1 MIQEYSIK
9 DWNSFIR
16 TICEISDHEQY
27 RMWYRG
33 QADYEWGL
41 IPSVQRPAYC
51 KKGNEQY
58 MATNFMIRTMRL
70 NGEAPAQYDRSGWLS
85 LMQHYGLPT
94 RLLDWSESPLVALYF
109 ALNSESDKDAALW
122 IVNPM
127 RLNQKMGYGKYVPP
141 MNYGGI
147 NDYLEGAFDDKRL
160 HSEKIIACHG
170 IGSDLRMYVQQS
182 DFTIH
187 DTERQLDQILGQD
200 PECGYLY
207 KIRIPSQLKKNFA
220 QELNLLGIHDST
232 VYPDMEHIAREER
245 VKFMVSP
252 DIKTV

>member
-1 MIQEYSIK
+1 MIKEYGIK
-9 DWNSFIR
+9 DWNSFIQ
-16 TICEISDHEQY
+16 TICEIANNQEY

-41 IPSVQRPAYC
+41 IPSVQRPEYH

-58 MATNFMIRTMRL
+58 MATNFMIYTMRL
-70 NGEAPAQYDRSGWLS
+70 NGEAPAQYDRSSWLS

-109 ALNSESDKDAALW
+109 ALNSQLEKDAALW

-141 MNYGGI
+141 MNYGGV
-147 NDYLEGAFDDKRL
+147 NEYLEGAFDDKRPN
-160 HSEKIIACHG
+160 SEKIIACHG

-182 DFTIH
+182 NFTIH
-187 DTERQLDQILGQD
+187 DTQRRLDQILDKD
-200 PECGYLY
+200 PGCNYLY
-207 KIRIPSQLKKNFA
+207 KIRIPA
-220 QELNLLGIHDST
+220 QIKREFVKELNVLGIHDST
-232 VYPDMEHIAREER
+232 VYPDMEHVAKEQRQLF
-245 VKFMVSP
+245 KNLLK
-252 DIKTV
+252 D